1 MMMTRLFRSRR
12 SVLTFAV
19 VSLLLLSCREGAT
32 AGKAGSGAKADF
44 RLKTLEGKSLGPK
57 DFPGQVVVIDF
68 WATWCVPCHVQAR
81 ILEPV
86 HRDLKGKGVQ
96 FLAAN
101 VGEEP
106 ETVRK
111 FVKEKPFPY
120 PVLLDPEDKVSTSLG
135 VLALPTLIVVDKKGK
150 ISYLHTGLADAD
162 TIRKAIKAAS

>member
-1 MMMTRLFRSRR
+1 MTSLFRSRR

-120 PVLLDPEDKVSTSLG
+120 PVLLDPEDKVSSSLG

-150 ISYLHTGLADAD
+150 ISYVHSGLADAD
-162 TIRKAIKAAS
+162 TVRKAIKAAS

>member
-1 MMMTRLFRSRR
+1 MMTSLFRSRR

-19 VSLLLLSCREGAT
+19 ASLLLLSCREGAT

-111 FVKEKPFPY
+111 FVKNKPFPY
-120 PVLLDPEDKVSTSLG
+120 PVLLDPEDKVSSSLG

-150 ISYLHTGLADAD
+150 ISYVHSGLADAD
-162 TIRKAIKAAS
+162 TVRKAIKAAS

>member
-1 MMMTRLFRSRR
+1 MIMTSLFRSRR
-12 SVLTFAV
+12 SVLTFAM

-44 RLKTLEGKSLGPK
+44 RLKTLEGKTLGPK

-120 PVLLDPEDKVSTSLG
+120 PVLLDPEDKVSSSLG

-150 ISYLHTGLADAD
+150 ISYVHSGLADAD
-162 TIRKAIKAAS
+162 TVRKAIKAAS